1 MIEKL
6 NNFADVMMTFS
17 NLYFAMLS
25 FRLCF
30 FGKETFRQIL
40 TLSGCGTAKIVFDLK
55 FFIGGLL
62 NGPATK
68 PLLIHEAMES
78 VSSMP
83 YFAAFVEFGTE
94 HGPRFLDKW
103 RGAPLV
109 K

>member
-6 NNFADVMMTFS
+6 NNLADVIMTFS

-25 FRLCF
+25 FRLCS
-30 FGKETFRQIL
+30 FGRETFRQIL
-40 TLSGCGTAKIVFDLK
+40 TLSGCRTARIEFDLK
-55 FFIGGLL
+55 LLVGGLL

-78 VSSMP
+78 VTSTP
-83 YFAAFVEFGTE
+83 YLVAFVEFGTE
-94 HGPRFLDKW
+94 HGPRSFDKL